1 MFMFLL
7 IIICRSIMA
16 IKEVTIAAGTDFW
29 IMPMMNGHSDS
40 TVHTITVVIAI
51 GIQV

>member
-1 MFMFLL
+1 MT
-7 IIICRSIMA
+7 IR
-16 IKEVTIAAGTDFW
+16 EVTIVVGTDFR

-51 GIQV
+51 GIHV